1 MSKPWPYRALLRML
15 PPSFRARHRAAIDEA
30 LAAAWNESGAVS
42 PAWRFWLRASL
53 DLSTGLLPAWIS
65 TMQRRFPTR
74 RSDRHD
80 DEATSMDGW
89 LQDIRYAARG
99 LIRAPALTL
108 LCTAAIG
115 LGMGANTAVFTLVNE
130 ILLRPLPVREPAQL
144 VDVHLDQPGAN
155 SFLGFSFLEYEDY
168 RSRRK
173 SLEGLVAHSGI
184 GLRLGDQ
191 VGGDRIRGQLNS
203 ADYFEVLGVTP
214 ARGRTFTAREAETE
228 GRGNVAVVSHGF
240 WQRRFAGSDDL
251 LGSDI
256 ELNGIDFTVVGILP
270 AGFTGR
276 FIGFP
281 SEVWLPLAMMD
292 RLRPGTELR
301 SRAEQGLEIFGR
313 LRAEDSIAAAADE
326 LNAIAAQPEREHP
339 DMNRN
344 RRVTLS
350 VFSGLDQSL
359 VSPVMGFLGILLVLS
374 TLVLLAACLNVGN
387 LLLARGPARRAEI
400 ATRVA
405 LGATPARMVRQILTE
420 TLLLFALGAGAAVLV
435 ALQVNGLLG
444 AFIESLPVGLGFSLT
459 LDARVLAITG
469 AVALITALATGLGPA
484 LKAIR
489 GGQAAVLRTSRSGDS
504 NTTRLRQLFV
514 VGQVAVS
521 VVLLITAS
529 LFLRAFQRGQQLD
542 PGFSTNGLSMAS
554 VGLPPES
561 YSDGEARVF
570 FQALAAGLATEP
582 DIAAVGL
589 TANTPLGVARSPMAM
604 TVPGQEPP
612 QGQDAFFI
620 DVHVVSADYFDAV
633 GIVVQEGSA
642 LRAVDDATGA
652 PVAVVNA
659 RMAARFWPRGAVGQR
674 LMIDGGEIEI
684 IGVVG
689 DTRYVI
695 QSDTVDP
702 LVYLPFAQH
711 PGGRM
716 SLVLRSD
723 TAPGTLQRLVA
734 EHLARA
740 DATLQVPTVG
750 RLSEL
755 IEIFLLPQRL
765 ASRVAGALGALGFLL
780 AVAGVYGIVSY
791 TLGQRRRELGIR
803 MALGG
808 RPADVRSLMLKFGLR
823 IVGAGSAAGLVVSA
837 LLGPLLRDFLVGV
850 APTDPLTML
859 TVVASLGASALLA
872 AYVPARRAAAIDPA
886 TALRYDV

>member
-15 PPSFRARHRAAIDEA
+15 PPNFRARHRAAIDEA
-30 LAAAWNESGAVS
+30 LAAAWNESGAAS
-42 PAWRFWLRASL
+42 PAWRVWLRASL
-53 DLSTGLLPAWIS
+53 DLLTGLPPAWIS
-65 TMQRRFPTR
+65 TVQRGFPTR
-74 RSDRHD
+74 RTDRHV

-89 LQDIRYAARG
+89 LQDIRYGARG
-99 LIRAPALTL
+99 LMRAPALTL

-155 SFLGFSFLEYEDY
+155 SFLGFSFPEYEDY

-214 ARGRTFTAREAETE
+214 ARGRAFTAREAETE
-228 GRGNVAVVSHGF
+228 GGGNVAVVSHGF
-240 WQRRFAGSDDL
+240 WQRRFGGSDDL
-251 LGSDI
+251 IGSDI
-256 ELNGIDFTVVGILP
+256 EFNGIDFTVVGILP

-301 SRAEQGLEIFGR
+301 SRGEQALEMFGR
-313 LRAEDSIAAAADE
+313 LRAEDSIAAASDE
-326 LNAIAAQPEREHP
+326 LNAIAAQLEREHP

-344 RRVTLS
+344 RRVALS
-350 VFSGLDQSL
+350 AFSGLDQGM
-359 VSPVMGFLGILLVLS
+359 P
-374 TLVLLAACLNVGN
+374 
-387 LLLARGPARRAEI
+387 RKP
-400 ATRVA
+400 
-405 LGATPARMVRQILTE
+405 
-420 TLLLFALGAGAAVLV
+420 
-435 ALQVNGLLG
+435 
-444 AFIESLPVGLGFSLT
+444 
-459 LDARVLAITG
+459 ITG
-469 AVALITALATGLGPA
+469 L
-484 LKAIR
+484 
-489 GGQAAVLRTSRSGDS
+489 
-504 NTTRLRQLFV
+504 TRL
-514 VGQVAVS
+514 
-521 VVLLITAS
+521 
-529 LFLRAFQRGQQLD
+529 
-542 PGFSTNGLSMAS
+542 
-554 VGLPPES
+554 E
-561 YSDGEARVF
+561 
-570 FQALAAGLATEP
+570 
-582 DIAAVGL
+582 
-589 TANTPLGVARSPMAM
+589 
-604 TVPGQEPP
+604 
-612 QGQDAFFI
+612 
-620 DVHVVSADYFDAV
+620 
-633 GIVVQEGSA
+633 
-642 LRAVDDATGA
+642 
-652 PVAVVNA
+652 
-659 RMAARFWPRGAVGQR
+659 
-674 LMIDGGEIEI
+674 
-684 IGVVG
+684 
-689 DTRYVI
+689 
-695 QSDTVDP
+695 
-702 LVYLPFAQH
+702 
-711 PGGRM
+711 
-716 SLVLRSD
+716 
-723 TAPGTLQRLVA
+723 TAPATLQRLVA

-740 DATLQVPTVG
+740 DATLQVPTVE

-780 AVAGVYGIVSY
+780 AVAGIYGIVSY

-823 IVGAGSAAGLVVSA
+823 IVVAGSAAGLAVSA

-886 TALRYDV
+886 TTLRYDA